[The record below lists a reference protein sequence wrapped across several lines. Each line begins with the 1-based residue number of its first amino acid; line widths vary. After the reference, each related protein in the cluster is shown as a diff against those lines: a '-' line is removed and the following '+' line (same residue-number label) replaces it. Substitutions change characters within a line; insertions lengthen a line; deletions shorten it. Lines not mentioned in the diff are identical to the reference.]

1 MFSVQG
7 MTITMLDSAAGMRA
21 MLHSSPGQWPEAARR
36 LWEPMA
42 GMYFF
47 IPGGP
52 DMAAVHGQNFGF
64 GSGAPRQEMV
74 DALHRLEQA
83 DAWGRIEQSLT
94 QGTQDLGTACP
105 GATIPDLTV
114 LLVLGDPTNRHF
126 VDEIRGLSAFG
137 GISGYIAITVWPT
150 DEVVDRLEDCL
161 HHRDDDELGYSRPAI
176 KVHGLP
182 GSSVDEQH
190 LDLSSVP
197 GVDGPGSVDN
207 RQSAPR
213 GQA

>member
-1 MFSVQG
+1 

-83 DAWGRIEQSLT
+83 DACGPHRAVPHAGHS
-94 QGTQDLGTACP
+94 G
-105 GATIPDLTV
+105 
-114 LLVLGDPTNRHF
+114 LGD
-126 VDEIRGLSAFG
+126 GLSWG
-137 GISGYIAITVWPT
+137 
-150 DEVVDRLEDCL
+150 
-161 HHRDDDELGYSRPAI
+161 DDSRPDGAA
-176 KVHGLP
+176 
-182 GSSVDEQH
+182 
-190 LDLSSVP
+190 
-197 GVDGPGSVDN
+197 GPG
-207 RQSAPR
+207 
-213 GQA
+213 